1 MAFYEYKTPNINDLF
16 REKCL
21 KRILE
26 LNQNSNKLREKLSQI
41 DINHNSES
49 DVNNVQQSTES
60 ESNEWQQI

>member
-1 MAFYEYKTPNINDLF
+1 MAFYEYKTPNIIDLF